1 MKACIQKALLLV
13 SIALVAVPV
22 SSFADDASRDK
33 EIAER
38 NKEIAERFAKCDAN
52 HDGKLTLN
60 EAKDCMPRI
69 YDHFSRIDSGKK
81 GYVTVAE
88 IQAMANR

>member
-1 MKACIQKALLLV
+1 MKSLIKKIVATAVSFFVAIPLLAL
-13 SIALVAVPV
+13 
-22 SSFADDASRDK
+22 ADDASRDK

-38 NKEIAERFAKCDAN
+38 FAKCDVN
-52 HDGKLTLN
+52 HDGKLTRE
-60 EAKDCMPRI
+60 EANGCMPRI
-69 YDHFSRIDSGKK
+69 YDHFSYIDSSNK